1 MYEWRAGL
9 PLAGCYGDFDGDGRR
24 DCALLLA
31 SPAGDKVLPH
41 VFLAREETHR
51 MFALNPVTDPY
62 GFNEDRFL
70 WPGPFCLKKPE
81 TGLFEAFDQATAV
94 VGDVIQVGW
103 HGYVWRP
110 DAERFD
116 TLQVLD

>member
-1 MYEWRAGL
+1 M
-9 PLAGCYGDFDGDGRR
+9 
-24 DCALLLA
+24 
-31 SPAGDKVLPH
+31 LPH
-41 VFLAREETHR
+41 IFLAREGGYRVFT
-51 MFALNPVTDPY
+51 LNPVTDPY

-81 TGLFEAFDQATAV
+81 TGLFEAFDEETTV

-110 DAERFD
+110 GTERFEA
-116 TLQVLD
+116 LQVLD